1 MAWRPAVWAPDRWGT
16 NGGMTRIRAWL
27 GRHRRRL
34 AAGVALLVV
43 GAVAG
48 AVGFSLQ
55 PAVSGDVGPGTVTV
69 DPGLHRDGTAVDI
82 PPLGKVVADTHAGP
96 LSFDA
101 RVDRIDLDQASVV
114 ARERDPAGV
123 LRQQIESDLRPLLGR
138 LARQSVIVA
147 AASGVVAGLLL
158 PRRRMRSVGAV
169 VLGAVGF
176 VLVSGG
182 VALNTFDPTSFDEPR
197 FEGALERAPDIV
209 GTVQRHIDDVG
220 DVESRLG
227 ALSDRIVGLYRTVEA
242 DAGSVATTSDTTILH
257 VSDIHS
263 NPVGIELV
271 EETARRFR
279 VDAILDTGDL
289 TSFGNQIEV
298 AIVDRVAR
306 IDTPYYVVPGNHDD
320 AEIREALRSAGVRVL
335 DPGVVTIGQVEV
347 LGVGESTFTANND
360 VETAVH
366 RRRLAVSAK
375 RIRALAVRTRPDV
388 IAVHNSKQLDES
400 LGTFDVGLAGHG
412 HEARLAYDGGSVVI
426 HAGSAGA
433 TGVAALMTDDDLPY
447 EMQLLHFEDDRLV
460 AVDRLAFDGTDGAF
474 KMQRLLIDPSRVSG
488 YPDGPPGAGP
498 VLRGR
503 GPG

>member
-1 MAWRPAVWAPDRWGT
+1 
-16 NGGMTRIRAWL
+16 MTRIRAWL

-34 AAGVALLVV
+34 AVGAALLVV

-55 PAVSGDVGPGTVTV
+55 PAVSGEVGPGTVTV
-69 DPGLHRDGTAVDI
+69 DAGLGGDGTVIDV
-82 PPLGKVVADTHAGP
+82 PPLGQVVADTHAGP
-96 LSFDA
+96 LAFDA
-101 RVDRIDLDQASVV
+101 RLDRIDLDQASVV
-114 ARERDPAGV
+114 VRESDPAGV

-138 LARQSVIVA
+138 LARQSILVAVI
-147 AASGVVAGLLL
+147 SGSVAGLLL
-158 PRRRMRSVGAV
+158 PRRRARSVALVVGGAV
-169 VLGAVGF
+169 SF
-176 VLVSGG
+176 VVVSGG
-182 VALNTFDPTSFDEPR
+182 VALNTFDPASFDEPR
-197 FEGALERAPDIV
+197 FEGALERAPDII
-209 GTVQRHIDDVG
+209 GAVQRRIDDVG

-227 ALSDRIVGLYRTVEA
+227 ALSDRVVGLYRTVEA

-271 EETARRFR
+271 EETARRFG
-279 VDAILDTGDL
+279 VDAIVDTGDL

-298 AIVDRVAR
+298 AVVDRIAGV
-306 IDTPYYVVPGNHDD
+306 DTPYYVVPGNHDD
-320 AEIREALRSAGVRVL
+320 AEIRAALRDAGVRVL
-335 DPGVVTIGQVEV
+335 DAGVASIGGVEV
-347 LGVGESTFTANND
+347 LGVGDNTFTADND

-366 RRRLAVSAK
+366 RRRLAVSAT
-375 RIRALAVRTRPDV
+375 RIRALAVRTRPDI
-388 IAVHNSKQLDES
+388 IAVHNSKQLEES
-400 LGTFDVGLAGHG
+400 LGTFDVGLAGHV
-412 HEARLAYDGGSVVI
+412 HEPRLAYDGGSVVI

-433 TGVAALMTDDDLPY
+433 TGVGALMTDDDLPY

-503 GPG
+503 GPE